1 MAPKGPLG
9 SIKKRLSDAYRTP
22 SWSVGGGSAVPSPS
36 MITTGLGRKQQFALS
51 RAAVIIS
58 STLRFGNTLGNRGER

>member
-1 MAPKGPLG
+1 
-9 SIKKRLSDAYRTP
+9 
-22 SWSVGGGSAVPSPS
+22 